1 MHSSLVIKV
10 KLSRNNSV
18 NLDVAMN
25 YMNVFVIVDVAI
37 DW

>member
-10 KLSRNNSV
+10 KLSGNNSV
-18 NLDVAMN
+18 NLDVAVN